1 MVVNETEILGNC
13 GFEECDGAREIPA
26 LGAGVE
32 VESELAFYGC
42 FFEVSIVKFIGTLT
56 ILLGFGFLGFELVSW
71 IFYPSPVKP
80 SSANLIF

>member
-42 FFEVSIVKFIGTLT
+42 FIVLLLLHLLRKSVAVQNAFKF
-56 ILLGFGFLGFELVSW
+56 
-71 IFYPSPVKP
+71 
-80 SSANLIF
+80 